1 MSNIIE
7 EKVDVVSKEEKL
19 TQALDLVER
28 ERIAKKAKFLYKK
41 GLYSKETVN
50 SFDDEQYT
58 DLTINLF
65 KGYALLQNA
74 EGELFYVKEL
84 SSDSET
90 EVYAYEV
97 ISLANVCCD
106 DMHKLMEYKKPVPV
120 LNIILLSVFAL
131 FYLAGLVSF
140 FWYFFDTVGEAG
152 FIYTLINGMFYVG
165 GYVLLATPLFPLLLP
180 RKPHRCKHGCKH

>member
-1 MSNIIE
+1 MSNIID

-28 ERIAKKAKFLYKK
+28 QRLARKAKFLYKK

-50 SFDDEQYT
+50 SFEEEKYT

-84 SSDSET
+84 SADSET

-97 ISLANVCCD
+97 VSLANVGCD

-120 LNIILLSVFAL
+120 LNIILLSLYGL
-131 FYLAGLVSF
+131 FYVAGLIVFFYVLFESLKGGFVSALTQAY
-140 FWYFFDTVGEAG
+140 WTSAG
-152 FIYTLINGMFYVG
+152 FLLI
-165 GYVLLATPLFPLLLP
+165 ATPLLPLLLP
-180 RKPHRCKHGCKH
+180 RKPHHHRGCRH